1 MPISMR
7 TLLPVIVSVLNG
19 DENIPE
25 LPDDQLLAFQNIGQP
40 IQGVVDQKTFLKI
53 ARLQSLIVRE
63 QQRAAIPEMATLKQV
78 AAQNRTD
85 FPTFM
90 ANALSVQ
97 EDATSNI
104 MMLERLIVESVREAR
119 PEECERF
126 GVRYFADTSIR
137 VFFAEAPRNR
147 FLD

>member
-1 MPISMR
+1 MR
-7 TLLPVIVSVLNG
+7 TLLPIIVSVLNG
-19 DENIPE
+19 DKNIPE
-25 LPDDQLLAFQNIGQP
+25 LPNDQLVAFQNTGQP
-40 IQGVVDQKTFLKI
+40 IQGIVDQNTFLKI

-63 QQRAAIPEMATLKQV
+63 QRRSGIPEMETLKQV
-78 AAQNRTD
+78 ANQNGTD
-85 FPTFM
+85 FPTVM

-126 GVRYFADTSIR
+126 GVRYFADVSIR
-137 VFFAEAPRNR
+137 VFFAEAPQNR
-147 FLD
+147 FMG